1 MTSEVLTLANNE
13 YVNSLGVY
21 TLLSQVGVNDD
32 IPAFLLTT
40 NLGNTLACG
49 EASDTLKTDLLTSQS
64 QVTYPALTYIA
75 DTIFDLTKTHQ
86 AKA

>member
-75 DTIFDLTKTHQ
+75 DTIYNED
-86 AKA
+86 